1 MPHLELLKDIPLFQG
16 ISSEEVARRG
26 LHASPHSLFA
36 GENLVTV
43 GEPRARIWFLRS
55 GWTQVRAHSPAGH
68 ASTVTIVGPGENLGC
83 LSYFGLDTS
92 PTTIT
97 ALTDV
102 SAVSVPT
109 AAFERW
115 LRSDAGAACKVLE
128 AAGERLLEST
138 LLKAINAERASVRLP
153 LTLSWLYRKFGP
165 DIPATR
171 ALLADL
177 TGLRPETCSRAL
189 SELRRRRV
197 LTVAPKHIRV
207 LNPEKLDEIPRRR

>member
-1 MPHLELLKDIPLFQG
+1 MSPLELLKDIPLFAG
-16 ISSEEVARRG
+16 ISAEEAARRG
-26 LHASPHSLFA
+26 LHPSPHSIFA

-43 GEPRARIWFLRS
+43 GESRARVWFLRS
-55 GWTQVRAHSPAGH
+55 GWTQIRAHSPAGH
-68 ASTVTIVGPGENLGC
+68 VSTVTIVGPGENLGC

-102 SAVSVPT
+102 SAVCVPT
-109 AAFERW
+109 SAFERW
-115 LRSDAGAACKVLE
+115 LRSDAAAACKVLE

-138 LLKAINAERASVRLP
+138 LLKTINAERASIRLP

-189 SELRRRRV
+189 SDLRRRRI
-197 LTVAPKHIRV
+197 LTVAPKRIRV
-207 LNPEKLDEIPRRR
+207 LNREKLDAIPKRR